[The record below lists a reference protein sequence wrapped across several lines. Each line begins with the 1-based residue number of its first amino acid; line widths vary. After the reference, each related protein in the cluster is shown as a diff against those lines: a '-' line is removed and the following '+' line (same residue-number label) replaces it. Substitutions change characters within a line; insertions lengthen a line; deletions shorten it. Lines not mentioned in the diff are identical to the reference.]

1 MEEEKESD
9 THEDETHIAIF
20 NGRAIRRR
28 KWNRDKLSHF
38 ENACKSR
45 KWGGDILSPVEIISW
60 DREIILYQ
68 KIYKL
73 AVYIYKL

>member
-28 KWNRDKLSHF
+28 K
-38 ENACKSR
+38 
-45 KWGGDILSPVEIISW
+45 
-60 DREIILYQ
+60 
-68 KIYKL
+68 
-73 AVYIYKL
+73 